1 MRESDRLLAEALRE
15 AGLEELVA
23 RAADGEWNDYFG
35 RHGVPQHH
43 LVETLRRYT
52 GRRRVAA
59 NKMIDRVLRGDFN
72 GTDAESDE
80 WLSTPEAQDVMRIVR
95 RDPSSVASL
104 RNVFEQIGVP
114 MPAWMR
120 NDT

>member
-23 RAADGEWNDYFG
+23 PAADGEWNDYFG
-35 RHGVPQHH
+35 RHGLPQHH

-52 GRRRVAA
+52 GGRRRAA
-59 NKMIDRVLRGDFN
+59 NRIIDRVLRGDFD
-72 GTDAESDE
+72 GTPTERDE
-80 WLSTPEAQDVMRIVR
+80 WLGSPEAQDVMRIVH
-95 RDPSSVASL
+95 RDPHSVESL

-114 MPAWMR
+114 MPVWMR
-120 NDT
+120 DMT